1 MPSQAEATVTREDVR
16 FRSGSEECAGWLY
29 RPAEAAGPVPCIVL
43 AHGFGALKE
52 GRLDAYAE
60 RFADAGYAALA
71 FDYRHFGE
79 SGGEPRQLV
88 DTGRQQ
94 EDWQAAIAFTR
105 ELEGIDPERIAVWGS
120 SNSGGH
126 VIWVAARDGRLAAAV
141 AQVPHTSGI
150 TTLRQL
156 EPRRMLG
163 LTWLGLVDAARS
175 LVGRSPRY
183 MATVG
188 PPGSLAAMTADDAAR
203 GYVAMYPEGFEWRNE
218 VAARIMLTYG
228 LYSPGRDAGRVA
240 CPTLFQVGTGG
251 PHHPARAGPR
261 GRTRGAPGELV
272 TYPISH
278 FEIYRGEHF
287 ERAVA
292 DQLEFLARHVPAA
305 AGA

>member
-1 MPSQAEATVTREDVR
+1 MPSQAEATVTREHVR

-60 RFADAGYAALA
+60 RFADAGYAAVA

-163 LTWLGLVDAARS
+163 LTWLGRWTRRAPSWGAR
-175 LVGRSPRY
+175 P
-183 MATVG
+183 ATWRPSA

-203 GYVAMYPEGFEWRNE
+203 GYAAMYPDGFEWRNE

-240 CPTLFQVGTGG
+240 CPTLFQVGTEDHIT
-251 PHHPARAGPR
+251 PPAPALEAARAAPR
-261 GRTRGAPGELV
+261 GELV

-305 AGA
+305 AEP